1 MIKMQVIGNLG
12 KDCVV
17 NTVNGKNVINFTVA
31 HTEKY
36 KDSQGNNQEK
46 TTWVDCAYW
55 TDRTAV
61 APYLQKGQQVYVEGT
76 PEVRSFTRND
86 GTAGASLSMRVRE
99 VQLLGRKGD
108 MLVAVIM
115 EMNLRMYA
123 RMFLQVLMKQ
133 RTIFRSKNSFSIFDA
148 PVYSGAFLFCRN
160 RLTRGIIRQVKAHI
174 PSAISPYLLQPSL
187 LLRKLNH
194 QLYSKFLQQDSNL
207 L

>member
-36 KDSQGNNQEK
+36 KDSQGSNQEK

-55 TDRTAV
+55 TDRTAI
-61 APYLQKGQQVYVEGT
+61 APYLVKGTQVFVEGT

-86 GTAGASLSMRVRE
+86 GTAGASLSMRIRE

-108 MLVAVIM
+108 
-115 EMNLRMYA
+115 N
-123 RMFLQVLMKQ
+123 
-133 RTIFRSKNSFSIFDA
+133 NSGGGFNADSSSSSRQDVPA
-148 PVYSGAFLFCRN
+148 TAGVDD
-160 RLTRGIIRQVKAHI
+160 GIADDL
-174 PSAISPYLLQPSL
+174 P
-187 LLRKLNH
+187 
-194 QLYSKFLQQDSNL
+194 F
-207 L
+207 

>member
-17 NTVNGKNVINFTVA
+17 NTGNGKSVINFTVA

-36 KDSQGNNQEK
+36 KDSGGNQQEK

-61 APYLQKGQQVYVEGT
+61 APYLTKGTQVYAEGQ
-76 PEVRSFTRND
+76 PEVRSFQRND

-108 MLVAVIM
+108 NGSDMPAQQQAPG
-115 EMNLRMYA
+115 NNRQTTA
-123 RMFLQVLMKQ
+123 APP
-133 RTIFRSKNSFSIFDA
+133 SIDEAADDLPF
-148 PVYSGAFLFCRN
+148 
-160 RLTRGIIRQVKAHI
+160 
-174 PSAISPYLLQPSL
+174 
-187 LLRKLNH
+187 
-194 QLYSKFLQQDSNL
+194 
-207 L
+207 